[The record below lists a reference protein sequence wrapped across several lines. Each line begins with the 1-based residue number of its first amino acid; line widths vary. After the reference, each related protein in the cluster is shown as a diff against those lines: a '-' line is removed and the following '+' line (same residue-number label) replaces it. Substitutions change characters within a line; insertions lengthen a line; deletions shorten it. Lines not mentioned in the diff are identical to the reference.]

1 MVGQAV
7 KGVILD
13 DSVLFINSKGHNP
26 NPSLRPVA
34 DVLLRHLRHSMFRTG
49 ISSRLDSSDCKD
61 IIKEKAESH
70 SIDCFSLSAFL
81 SEDDINKIM
90 LSWGDVRNSILYV
103 ISSERKDDINHL
115 IDQGWLVVILNVQD
129 DSACENLGM
138 ICISKLEELP
148 LSICRLN
155 RKVVDCSILVVGYT
169 MKPSRELDFSK
180 RGAFPLYPTDN
191 GLIFMPL
198 TFDLPLS
205 FQLPEVD
212 MILHKATDEILYVE
226 LSNSSD
232 LSNKITYSSR
242 MQELQRYIEVNPDLC
257 VIDPLNNIKPVLDR
271 LEIQKILLGL
281 ETLKSEGC
289 IIRGP
294 YFLKVGSFNEANLV
308 QKLSE
313 AKLSLPCIVKPQ
325 VACGVSDAHKMAIIF
340 DVEDFKNL
348 VVPLPAIIQ
357 EYVDHSSTLYKFY
370 VLGEKIFYAVKKS
383 TPNINA
389 LINLHQGVGPLV
401 FDSLKSLPIANESQQ
416 HLEGKSSDN
425 KNKDINIELVQN
437 SANWLRRVLG
447 LSIFGFDVVV
457 EDKSGD
463 HVIVDVNYLPSFK
476 EVPDDIAIP
485 AFWEAIKNKYENFK
499 KPSS

>member
-13 DSVLFINSKGHNP
+13 DSVLFISSGGNNP
-26 NPSLRPVA
+26 KHSLRPAA
-34 DVLLRHLRHSMFRTG
+34 DALLRYLRYSMFRTG

-70 SIDCFSLSAFL
+70 SIDFFSLSAFL
-81 SEDDINKIM
+81 TKDDINEIM
-90 LSWGDVRNSILYV
+90 LSWGDVCNSILYV

-115 IDQGWLVVILNVQD
+115 IDQGWLVVVLNVQD

-155 RKVVDCSILVVGYT
+155 RKAVDSSILVVGYT

-205 FQLPEVD
+205 SQLPEVD

-242 MQELQRYIEVNPDLC
+242 MQELQRYIEVHPDLC
-257 VIDPLNNIKPVLDR
+257 VIDPLDNIKPVLDR
-271 LEIQKILLGL
+271 VEIQQILLGL
-281 ETLKSEGC
+281 EALKSEGC

-294 YFLKVGSFNEANLV
+294 YFLKVGNFNEANLV

-340 DVEDFKNL
+340 YVEDIKNL
-348 VVPLPAIIQ
+348 DVPLPAIIQ

-383 TPNINA
+383 TPNISA
-389 LINLHQGVGPLV
+389 LINLNQGVGPLV

-425 KNKDINIELVQN
+425 KNKDMNIELVQN
-437 SANWLRRVLG
+437 SANWLRRVLD

-476 EVPDDIAIP
+476 EVPDNIAIP

-499 KPSS
+499 KLST

>member
-7 KGVILD
+7 KGVVLD
-13 DSVLFINSKGHNP
+13 DSVLFLNSNGDNP
-26 NPSLRPVA
+26 NHSLRPA
-34 DVLLRHLRHSMFRTG
+34 TDALLRHLRYSMFRTG

-70 SIDCFSLSAFL
+70 SIDCFSLNAFL
-81 SEDDINKIM
+81 TEDDINEIM
-90 LSWGDVRNSILYV
+90 LSWGDIRNSILYV
-103 ISSERKDDINHL
+103 ISSERKDDIKQL
-115 IDQGWLVVILNVQD
+115 IDQGWPVVVLNVQGD
-129 DSACENLGM
+129 GACENLGR

-155 RKVVDCSILVVGYT
+155 RKAADCSPIVVGYT
-169 MKPSRELDFSK
+169 MKPSRELDFAK

-191 GLIFMPL
+191 GLIFLPL

-205 FQLPEVD
+205 SQLPEVD

-242 MQELQRYIEVNPDLC
+242 MQELQRHIEVHPDLC
-257 VIDPLNNIKPVLDR
+257 VLDPLNNIRPVLDR
-271 LEIQKILLGL
+271 LETQQILLRL
-281 ETLKSEGC
+281 EALKSEGC

-294 YFLKVGSFNEANLV
+294 YFLKVDNFNEAILV

-313 AKLSLPCIVKPQ
+313 AKLTLPCIVKPQ

-340 DVEDFKNL
+340 DVEDLKNL
-348 VVPLPAIIQ
+348 DVPLPAIIQ

-370 VLGEKIFYAVKKS
+370 VLGEKIFHAVKKS
-383 TPNINA
+383 TPNIST
-389 LINLHQGVGPLV
+389 LTNLNQGVGPLI
-401 FDSLKSLPIANESQQ
+401 FDSLKSLPIVNESQQ
-416 HLEGKSSDN
+416 HLEGKSSDKKN
-425 KNKDINIELVQN
+425 KNINIELVQN
-437 SANWLRRVLG
+437 SANWLQSVLD

-499 KPSS
+499 KASP